1 MESNLLS
8 IISTEIEQSS
18 NKVIPFSRF
27 MELALY
33 HPEFGYYTSTRPKVG
48 KEGDFFTS
56 ATVHPVFAETLADA
70 ICDWWDQMEIS
81 EPALVEVGGGTG
93 YMIKHMIGRIK
104 ETRMDY
110 YERMQVILV
119 EASPYHREL
128 QAQAIREFTG
138 RKVWF
143 STIEEAAAHE
153 KVRGVIVSNEY
164 FDAFPVHIVERKPD
178 GWYEIGVTVEAGQLQ
193 EQRMSSLT
201 DEIAAFLEEEN
212 VEVRCGIRFE
222 VNLGM
227 KQAIRQMASLL
238 EEGSI
243 LTIDY
248 GDLQEQL
255 YHPSRNRGTLMCY
268 YRHQAHE
275 NPFIHVGEQDLTAHV
290 NFSALM
296 KWGEAVGLET
306 VSYQRQDQFLVEHG
320 ILYKAQS
327 HQDTDPFTSQAMK
340 RNRAIQQ
347 LILPGGMG
355 GVFQFLVQRKNKPNQ

>member
-1 MESNLLS
+1 MESKLFS
-8 IISTEIEQSS
+8 IIRTEIAQSPDH
-18 NKVIPFSRF
+18 VIPFSRF

-33 HPEFGYYTSTRPKVG
+33 HPKFGYYTSSKPKVG

-70 ICDWWDQMEIS
+70 ICRWWDELGLG

-93 YMIKHMIGRIK
+93 YMLKHMLERIK
-104 ETRMDY
+104 AARLDL

-119 EASPYHREL
+119 EASPYHRDL
-128 QAQAIREFTG
+128 QAEAIADFTG
-138 RKVWF
+138 RKVWY
-143 STIEEAAAHE
+143 SSIEEAAARE
-153 KVRGVIVSNEY
+153 SVKGVIVSNEY
-164 FDAFPVHIVERKPD
+164 FDAFPVHILDRKKD
-178 GWYEIGVTVEAGQLQ
+178 GWHEIGVTVEKGELH
-193 EQRMSSLT
+193 EVRMPHLT
-201 DEIAAFLEEEN
+201 EEMASFMEEEKLQ
-212 VEVRCGIRFE
+212 VRSGIRIE

-227 KQAIRQMASLL
+227 KQAIEQMARLL
-238 EEGSI
+238 SQGLI

-248 GDLQEQL
+248 GDVQDQL

-275 NPFIHVGEQDLTAHV
+275 NPYIHLGEQDITAHV

-296 KWGEAVGLET
+296 KWGEAAGLET

-320 ILYKAQS
+320 ILYKAQN
-327 HQDTDPFTSQAMK
+327 HTDTDPFTSQAMK

-355 GVFQFLVQRKNKPNQ
+355 GVFQFLVQRKK

>member
-1 MESNLLS
+1 MESKLLS
-8 IISTEIEQSS
+8 IICTEIEQSPHQ
-18 NKVIPFSRF
+18 VIPFSRF

-33 HPEFGYYTSTRPKVG
+33 HPEHGYYTSSRPKVG

-70 ICDWWDQMEIS
+70 ICGWWDELKTDQPTLI
-81 EPALVEVGGGTG
+81 EVGGGTG
-93 YMIKHMIGRIK
+93 YMMKHMIERIK
-104 ETRMDY
+104 ATRSDLY
-110 YERMQVILV
+110 VRMQVILV

-128 QAQAIREFTG
+128 QAEAILEFPG
-138 RKVWF
+138 RKVWY
-143 STIEEAAAHE
+143 SSIEEAASSE

-178 GWYEIGVTVEAGQLQ
+178 GWHEIGVTAKAGELR
-193 EQRMSSLT
+193 EVRMPCLT
-201 DEIAAFLEEEN
+201 EEIAVFMEEESL
-212 VEVRCGIRFE
+212 EVRSGIRFE

-227 KQAIRQMASLL
+227 KSAIAQMAQLL
-238 EEGSI
+238 EEGYV

-248 GDLQEQL
+248 GDVQEQL

-275 NPFIHVGEQDLTAHV
+275 DPFIHIGEQDLTAHV

-296 KWGEAVGLET
+296 KWGEGVGLKT

-320 ILYKAQS
+320 ILYKAQN
-327 HQDTDPFTSQAMK
+327 HQDTNPFTSQAMK

-355 GVFQFLVQRKNKPNQ
+355 GVFQFLVQRKS